1 MSKRTY
7 DYALIFRGLE
17 GGERN
22 LSLLVNG
29 YLPLIGFLLATYLHL
44 TCIPF
49 LMRIVNQMTVMDG

>member
-22 LSLLVNG
+22 LSLLEPTLWSTGHKAVNDSRRK
-29 YLPLIGFLLATYLHL
+29 LDLART
-44 TCIPF
+44 F
-49 LMRIVNQMTVMDG
+49 VRA